1 MSDLTRSYEKVY
13 AHICVV
19 VIALLSSIDK
29 AEALERI
36 DDVLKYVQKELD
48 EASKKHPIPP
58 STPYHALNIRQI
70 PQLSLRLKQT
80 LLDLSPHGSEYW
92 KYAASFSA
100 PFKPDSVAQ
109 LFGTLKSLREEYEN
123 DFLSGFNEMIGAE
136 LFTGILEQ
144 AEYLLSQS
152 YVRASAVVAGV
163 ALESHI
169 RKLAEKNSIP
179 ITKDDGGHINA
190 EFLNSELRKREIID
204 KTINKSIT
212 SWLGLRNDAA
222 HPDKKEIN
230 EGLIEPMIV
239 GIRVF
244 IQQYPA

>member
-1 MSDLTRSYEKVY
+1 M
-13 AHICVV
+13 
-19 VIALLSSIDK
+19 SSIDK
-29 AEALERI
+29 AEALKRI
-36 DDVLKYVQKELD
+36 DDVLKYVDKELS
-48 EASKKHPIPP
+48 EAKRRKPTL
-58 STPYHALNIRQI
+58 STVYHALTMRQI
-70 PQLSLRLKQT
+70 PQLSLRLKQI

-123 DFLSGFNEMIGAE
+123 DFLSGFNEMVDAE
-136 LFTGILEQ
+136 LFTDILEQ
-144 AEYLLSQS
+144 AEYLRSQG
-152 YVRASAVVAGV
+152 YVRASAVVSGV
-163 ALESHI
+163 ALESHL

-179 ITKDDGGHINA
+179 ITKDDG
-190 EFLNSELRKREIID
+190 EYVKSESLNGELRKKEVID

-212 SWLGLRNDAA
+212 GWLGLRNDAA
-222 HPDKKEIN
+222 HPDSKEIN
-230 EGLIEPMIV
+230 EGLIEPMIA